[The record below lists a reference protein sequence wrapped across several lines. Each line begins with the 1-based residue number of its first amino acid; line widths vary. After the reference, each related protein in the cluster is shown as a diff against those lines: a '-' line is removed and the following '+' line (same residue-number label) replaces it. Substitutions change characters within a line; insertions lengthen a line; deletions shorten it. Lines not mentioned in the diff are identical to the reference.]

1 MGLLMYPSSLLQK
14 QKAEWLQRL
23 QFHLVNIVTPFK
35 TCAGMHEASDT
46 SKTGM
51 VQTFALPFWK
61 ILDWQWTWWRAFPPP
76 AFGHSVFPNKPDFPK
91 LLYAQGGDKSIA
103 TLKLIQLHSRAP
115 VSGSNTCIAECH
127 RLCFCTCQ
135 VSLLLRKQAMA
146 RYCDTGVLLYGT
158 SEHSKLYFCFQ
169 SLPKVTSLSKGSLYL
184 GKEEDYFLS

>member
-1 MGLLMYPSSLLQK
+1 MKHQILAKQAWYKHLPCHSGKSLTDNEHGGELSHHLLLGIQYFQISLIFLSS
-14 QKAEWLQRL
+14 
-23 QFHLVNIVTPFK
+23 
-35 TCAGMHEASDT
+35 
-46 SKTGM
+46 
-51 VQTFALPFWK
+51 
-61 ILDWQWTWWRAFPPP
+61 
-76 AFGHSVFPNKPDFPK
+76 
-91 LLYAQGGDKSIA
+91 LYAQGGDKSIA

-115 VSGSNTCIAECH
+115 VSGNNTCIAECH

-184 GKEEDYFLS
+184 GKEEEYFLS